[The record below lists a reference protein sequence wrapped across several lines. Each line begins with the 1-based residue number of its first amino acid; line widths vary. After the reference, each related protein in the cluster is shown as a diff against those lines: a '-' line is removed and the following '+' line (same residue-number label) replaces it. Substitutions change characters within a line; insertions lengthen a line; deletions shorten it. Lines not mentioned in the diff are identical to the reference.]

1 MRNASETAALILR
14 HQLRGPFV
22 FRLVRVASIRHLLAC
37 VVLAGVMVWGN
48 ATSATP
54 PSHVDVKTTYERQ
67 PRLLTRVL
75 GELQPASVGL
85 PQLYFIGFAGF
96 GGQAVFKREVLA
108 VRQLFDERFGTRG
121 RSLALIN
128 HESTISDIPLATVP
142 NLKHVLLHLG
152 RRVMDTKQDTLFLFL
167 TSHGDK
173 GVLTV
178 ELPGFSFPQL
188 TPGELKRMLDDSG
201 IRYRVIVISACHS
214 GSFIHA
220 LANPTTLVIT
230 AARADR
236 SSFGCED
243 RRRWTYFG
251 DAYFNHGLRQNM
263 SFVRAFEQAKRLISI
278 WETAEKL
285 VPSLPQMAG
294 GEALGPA
301 LAVLRMN

>member
-1 MRNASETAALILR
+1 M
-14 HQLRGPFV
+14 
-22 FRLVRVASIRHLLAC
+22 
-37 VVLAGVMVWGN
+37 
-48 ATSATP
+48 
-54 PSHVDVKTTYERQ
+54 
-67 PRLLTRVL
+67 L

-85 PQLYFIGFAGF
+85 PQLYCIGFAGF

-108 VRQLFDERFGTRG
+108 VRQLFDESFGTRG

-230 AARADR
+230 AAR
-236 SSFGCED
+236 SSHSHVSYTSTPG
-243 RRRWTYFG
+243 
-251 DAYFNHGLRQNM
+251 
-263 SFVRAFEQAKRLISI
+263 FV
-278 WETAEKL
+278 
-285 VPSLPQMAG
+285 
-294 GEALGPA
+294 
-301 LAVLRMN
+301 